1 MSKKP
6 FRALVGRLL
15 NPINWYRIYQLQRN
29 RKRQPRVYDDAQL
42 KLYHRLL
49 PGDHLHY
56 GYFDDPSVRPEDMSL
71 NMIYQ
76 AQERYAALLADL
88 IVKTDMPILDVGCGM
103 GGLLGVLNRRGLQAT
118 GLTPDKNQSRHI
130 HAHYPNELL
139 ECKFEDMPTDGFR
152 GKFGTVIT
160 SESLQYLDLKRA
172 LPLVNQILAEGGR
185 WIACDY
191 FRSGAAAEKSGHY
204 WDAFVRQLNEHG
216 FELTKQTDITPHIL
230 PTIAYA
236 HHWGAK
242 ILLPLL
248 EFGEEK
254 LQAKGPGWY
263 FAIQDL
269 LPAIHQKIDKNLTTV
284 DPVQFAAAKKY
295 VLMVIERKAVN

>member
-1 MSKKP
+1 MSNKP
-6 FRALVGRLL
+6 IRALAGRLL
-15 NPINWYRIYQLQRN
+15 NPINWFRIYTLQRN

-56 GYFDDPSVRPEDMSL
+56 GYFDDPAVKPEDISL
-71 NMIYQ
+71 NMIYK
-76 AQERYAALLADL
+76 AQERYAMLLADL
-88 IVKTDMPILDVGCGM
+88 VVKTDMPILDVGCGM
-103 GGLLGVLNRRGLQAT
+103 GGLLGVLNRRGWKAV
-118 GLTPDKNQSRHI
+118 GLTPDKNQSHHI
-130 HAHYPNELL
+130 RSNYPNELL
-139 ECKFEDMPTDGFR
+139 ECKFEDMPLQGR
-152 GKFGTVIT
+152 EGSFGTVIT

-172 LPLVNQILAEGGR
+172 LPLIDKVLASGGR

-204 WDAFVRQLNEHG
+204 WDAFVRQLEEYG
-216 FELTKQTDITPHIL
+216 FELKQQTDITPNIL

-242 ILLPLL
+242 ILLPLI

-254 LQAKGPGWY
+254 LKVKAPGWY
-263 FAIQDL
+263 YAVQDV
-269 LPAIHQKIDKNLTTV
+269 LPGMHRKIDKNLATV
-284 DPVQFAAAKKY
+284 DPVQFAAAKRY
-295 VLMVIERKAVN
+295 ILMVIERKTT

>member
-1 MSKKP
+1 MSNRP
-6 FRALVGRLL
+6 FRALAGRLL
-15 NPINWYRIYQLQRN
+15 NPINWYRIYALQRN

-56 GYFDDPSVRPEDMSL
+56 GYFDDPAVKPEDISL
-71 NMIYQ
+71 NMIYE
-76 AQERYAALLADL
+76 AQQRYAVLLADL
-88 IVKTDMPILDVGCGM
+88 VSTTDMPILDVGCGM
-103 GGLLGVLNRRGLQAT
+103 GGLLGVLNRRGWKAI
-118 GLTPDKNQSRHI
+118 GLTPDKNQAYHI
-130 HAHYPNELL
+130 RSNYPNELL
-139 ECKFEDMPTDGFR
+139 ECKFEDMPVEGR
-152 GKFGTVIT
+152 EGAFGTVIT

-172 LPLVNQILAEGGR
+172 LPLINKVLAAGGR

-204 WDAFVRQLNEHG
+204 WDAFVRQLEEHG
-216 FELTKQTDITPHIL
+216 FELKQQRDITPHIL

-242 ILLPLL
+242 ILLPLI

-254 LQAKGPGWY
+254 LKVKAPGWY
-263 FAIQDL
+263 YVVQDL
-269 LPAIHQKIDKNLTTV
+269 LPGMHGKIDKNLATV
-284 DPVQFAAAKKY
+284 DPVQFAAAKRY
-295 VLMVIERKAVN
+295 ILMVIERK